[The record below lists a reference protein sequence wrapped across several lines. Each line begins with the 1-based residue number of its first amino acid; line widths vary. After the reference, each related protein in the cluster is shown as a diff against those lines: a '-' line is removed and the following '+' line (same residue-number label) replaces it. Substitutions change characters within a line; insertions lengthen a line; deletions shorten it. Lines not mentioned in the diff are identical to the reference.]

1 MEVDRRVGSNPTLA
15 HLTFPLQ
22 PTRKNMGQYFY
33 IVNLDKNEKLH
44 PHKFDDGLKMSE
56 LNNSLT
62 ALSMLLATGE
72 GIEGRWAGDRIAV
85 IGDYNANPELKTAF
99 ETSVDISEDVKAALR
114 GRFPWLDWGGA

>member
-1 MEVDRRVGSNPTLA
+1 
-15 HLTFPLQ
+15 
-22 PTRKNMGQYFY
+22 MGQYFY
-33 IVNLDKNEKLH
+33 IVNLDKSEKLH